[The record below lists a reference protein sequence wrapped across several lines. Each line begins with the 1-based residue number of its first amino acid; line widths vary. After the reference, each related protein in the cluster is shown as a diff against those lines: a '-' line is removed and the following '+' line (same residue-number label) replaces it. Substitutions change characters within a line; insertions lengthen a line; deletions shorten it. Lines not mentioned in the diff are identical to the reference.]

1 MIQFEGEIV
10 NYKLREFQSAD
21 GIQHKGAEY
30 VIREVNAQYPDTLCF
45 SVFDQKFMD
54 AKIKPGQYGV
64 VKLSHRVQESY
75 QSKTLYNRFSFVSFE
90 QVQKPVTPSAP
101 QQTSTAPAEKKEGEL
116 PF

>member
-10 NYKLREFQSAD
+10 NFKLREFQSAD

-90 QVQKPVTPSAP
+90 QVNKPVTPSQP
-101 QQTSTAPAEKKEGEL
+101 STAAPEQKEGEL